1 MLYYNIIDWQELQRL
16 KIRNNFF
23 TKNIRRPCDQIKL
36 RRSKEAFPNESL

>member
-1 MLYYNIIDWQELQRL
+1 MLLFNPVCQQQLQRL

-23 TKNIRRPCDQIKL
+23 TEKIRRPCDQIKL